1 MSKYGETG
9 MKILVTAIGSM
20 AADIVIKALHRGGHL
35 VVGTDIYP
43 REWIADAYNVDW
55 FVQAPPARDED
66 KYRDFIMNICED
78 KGIEAIIPL
87 TDPEVEV
94 ISSVKHGLLSEGVLA
109 CVMEPE
115 SVSLCRD
122 KYRLPRFLAS
132 LGLDNTIATDRFD
145 PHALPSW
152 PFPWQAKPRFG
163 RSSQGLVLIGNAEQA
178 AYLKDLSNLCEYV
191 VQPYIG
197 GRICTVDVIRDGKDN
212 VVCIARR
219 ELLRNPSGAGL
230 TVETIENNE
239 LTSTCCWIARTLDVI
254 GAVNLEFIES
264 PSGSFSFLELNPRLS
279 GGVEFSHLAGY
290 DVVSNHLRC
299 FQGLGIEA
307 YSGLNK
313 MIIARKYEEYITE
326 TLL

>member
-132 LGLDNTIATDRFD
+132 LGLDNSIATDRFD

>member
-264 PSGSFSFLELNPRLS
+264 PSGSFSFPGTKPAPVWGSGVQSSSRL
-279 GGVEFSHLAGY
+279 
-290 DVVSNHLRC
+290 
-299 FQGLGIEA
+299 
-307 YSGLNK
+307 
-313 MIIARKYEEYITE
+313 
-326 TLL
+326 